1 MIKTRVGIGA
11 DTPCRA
17 DAPALRAVSG
27 SLRFQFQ
34 QATDMIA
41 RKDNS
46 AISIPGDTKQV
57 LRQDAYLL
65 AMHQT
70 PEQTRTLSQECVTLI
85 AASRGY
91 FDKVLQEGGKA
102 GTSKGQEV
110 VNDLLEFVE
119 KRAKD
124 AVDAIDESLE
134 MTVEDMATIE
144 NAIDAYFAPV
154 TLE

>member
-17 DAPALRAVSG
+17 DAPALRTVSG

-34 QATDMIA
+34 QATDMIT

-46 AISIPGDTKQV
+46 AINIPGDTKQV

-70 PEQTRTLSQECVTLI
+70 PEQTRKLSQECVCLI

-102 GTSKGQEV
+102 GTSKGQEI
-110 VNDLLEFVE
+110 VNGMMEFVE
-119 KRAKD
+119 SRAND
-124 AVDAIDESLE
+124 ALIAIDESLE
-134 MTVEDMATIE
+134 MSLEDLATIE
-144 NAIDAYFAPV
+144 NAIEAYFAQ
-154 TLE
+154 